1 MVNVAKDGG
10 LVDADLPSAGAPAP
24 SRDLVGGVSLEGLL
38 TLPSLAGT
46 ELVHEPDQLLRG
58 VLRASL
64 LGASPAPWHH
74 LVCTD
79 AETVEAWEA
88 AGQDALEQSAL
99 DGAAALAIAGGSSEQ
114 VRRWR
119 E

>member
-10 LVDADLPSAGAPAP
+10 VVDAELPSVAAPTP
-24 SRDLVGGVSLEGLL
+24 SHDLVGGVRLQGLL
-38 TLPSLAGT
+38 GLPVLAGT
-46 ELVHEPDQLLRG
+46 ELVHQPDQLHRG

-64 LGASPAPWHH
+64 LGAAPHPAHH

-88 AGQDALEQSAL
+88 AGQDALHQSAL
-99 DGAAALAIAGGSSEQ
+99 DGAAALAIAGGSTE
-114 VRRWR
+114 
-119 E
+119 